1 MGLLRKE
8 DMHESFW
15 KEGISN
21 PNLLINGD
29 FQVWQRGTSF
39 NYDSMNNF
47 NIYTADRWRLIQGG
61 TGSTA
66 KVKKTSEIEE
76 NTLTITEF
84 TKPSGIEMALSQK
97 LDYPLQKEDGK
108 NYTLSVSY
116 SSNLNAKLCIREY
129 DTDSVIAS
137 IPMPS
142 SSNIK
147 TVSLT
152 FDSSKLSKKNNR
164 VEIYVRF
171 SSEEIYDNL
180 TINLS
185 NIKLEIGDH
194 PTEFV
199 PRLYGEELV
208 LCQRY
213 FKIME
218 NGVAIPLA
226 FYYDLNEKRI
236 LDFYLTLSTPL
247 RIDPTLKTDE
257 GTKIAIKDLLNN
269 KNVNVD
275 SITLS
280 CVTRFENTASYLNIR
295 TSIPLD
301 TNVKFVSLYP
311 NSGNVYLDAEIY

>member
-137 IPMPS
+137 AEMPIS
-142 SSNIK
+142 PNVNI
-147 TVSLT
+147 VSLT
-152 FDSSKLSKKNNR
+152 FDSSKLSKKNNK
-164 VEIYVRF
+164 VEVYIRF
-171 SSEEIYDNL
+171 NSEETYDNGQ
-180 TINLS
+180 INLS
-185 NIKLEIGDH
+185 NIKLEIGSSA
-194 PTEFV
+194 TVFS
-199 PRLYGEELV
+199 PRPYGEELA

-213 FKIME
+213 YEKITYSERLICSLESEQVYEFTIPFKVEKRTNPSQRVIKATNEVIDITNIVHFFDSGISNFAAFVNAHDNPNAFKIG
-218 NGVAIPLA
+218 N
-226 FYYDLNEKRI
+226 RI
-236 LDFYLTLSTPL
+236 S
-247 RIDPTLKTDE
+247 ID
-257 GTKIAIKDLLNN
+257 GIA
-269 KNVNVD
+269 
-275 SITLS
+275 
-280 CVTRFENTASYLNIR
+280 
-295 TSIPLD
+295 
-301 TNVKFVSLYP
+301 
-311 NSGNVYLDAEIY
+311 DAEIY